1 MSTDV
6 VMRGF
11 PELIRKLNGLAQKGA
26 QRAATGAIKK
36 GMTVIARGMRSAAPT
51 PGLRKSIGKRFKRK
65 RKDGTVQAKVGID
78 VGKKRDQQVPEA
90 HFVAL
95 GTKQRIRKRI
105 GGKFAYLE
113 ARPGGPRS
121 RRTGRMTANDFVGAG
136 FAASAS
142 AATTRII
149 TSLEAEIERE
159 AHK

>member
-1 MSTDV
+1 MHTDAI

-11 PELIRKLNGLAQKGA
+11 PELVRRLNELAQKGA

-36 GMTVIARGMRSAAPT
+36 GMTIVARGMRSKAHT
-51 PGLRKSIGKRFKRK
+51 PGLKKSIGKRFKRK
-65 RKDGTVQAKVGID
+65 RKDGTVTAKVGID

-95 GTKQRIRKRI
+95 GTKPRIRKRI

-113 ARPGGPRS
+113 PNPRS
-121 RRTGRMTANDFVGAG
+121 RATGKMTANDFVGAG

-149 TSLEAEIERE
+149 TSLESEIEKE
-159 AHK
+159 ARK